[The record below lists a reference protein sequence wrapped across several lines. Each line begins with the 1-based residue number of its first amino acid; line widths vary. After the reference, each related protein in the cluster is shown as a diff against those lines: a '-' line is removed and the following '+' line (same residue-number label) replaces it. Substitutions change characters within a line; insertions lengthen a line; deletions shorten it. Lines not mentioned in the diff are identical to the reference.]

1 MIQLLALLQ
10 ELQAPLQAPLQEPE
24 TTSAAVAAT
33 ADAGLATVDQVG
45 LGLLALFSLLGIWR
59 GLWWQVMRLLGLAA
73 AVMLA
78 RALSPKFG
86 PLIERVVDLS
96 SSVAQGIAWVVL
108 FVGAIT
114 LAALIGRLGKKSL
127 DAMQLGL
134 MDRMGGLLAGVATG
148 LVLFTSALVGVQ
160 YFAPE
165 WTSAQLAETHSG
177 ELLKLVSKTK
187 PILMDP
193 PAAERFQQ
201 FVDTAPPRPRPEP
214 EPEAPPESAPDGGGP
229 RVH

>member
-1 MIQLLALLQ
+1 MIQFLALVQDQL
-10 ELQAPLQAPLQEPE
+10 AEPPPP
-24 TTSAAVAAT
+24 S
-33 ADAGLATVDQVG
+33 GLATVDQVG

-59 GLWWQVMRLLGLAA
+59 GLWWQVMRLIGLGT

-78 RALSPKFG
+78 RALSPKLG
-86 PLIERVVDLS
+86 PQIERISELDGS
-96 SSVAQGIAWVVL
+96 IAQGIAWVVL
-108 FVGAIT
+108 FVAALM
-114 LAALIGRLGKKSL
+114 LAALIGRMGKKSL

-134 MDRMGGLLAGVATG
+134 MDRMGGLLAGTVTG

-177 ELLKLVSKTK
+177 RLLELVSTRK
-187 PILMDP
+187 PVLMDA

-201 FVDTAPPRPRPEP
+201 FVDTAPPRPRPDPQP
-214 EPEAPPESAPDGGGP
+214 EDRAGEGG
-229 RVH
+229 RVQ